1 MDKTTRFT
9 LREIYEAAAA
19 YQPELVYRNLYFR
32 FNKLKKAGILPESAT
47 VNNLTWEQGR
57 MILQRPARVHQDKP
71 RQEAVAILRQQMRN
85 DGLA

>member
-9 LREIYEAAAA
+9 LREIWEAAAA
-19 YQPELVYRNLYFR
+19 YQPELKYNSIYYRYNR
-32 FNKLKKAGILPESAT
+32 LKKAGILPETAT
-47 VNNLTWEQGR
+47 VNSLTWEQGR
-57 MILQRPARVHQDKP
+57 MILQRTARTHQNKP

>member
-9 LREIYEAAAA
+9 LREIYEAAAP
-19 YQPELVYRNLYFR
+19 YRPELKYKNLYYR
-32 FNKLKKAGILPESAT
+32 FNRMKKAGILPESAT

-57 MILQRPARVHQDKP
+57 MILQRQPRTRQEKP

>member
-9 LREIYEAAAA
+9 LREIYEAAVA
-19 YQPELVYRNLYFR
+19 YQPELRYKTLYFR
-32 FNKLKKAGILPESAT
+32 MMKMKQRGELPESAN

-57 MILQRPARVHQDKP
+57 MILRIPTRTRQDKP